1 MAAFITADTWSSGIG
16 THKTKEGRIICT
28 GVGCLGCFPENNQTE
43 AAELGV
49 CDIDFKGHPFRPWLN
64 DDYVV
69 ARGKRTRKTQQK
81 GTESA
86 PKKDE
91 ISAECFS
98 KLPLGKS
105 RESAAYLRSIA
116 TQTEDKHDDENIVTN
131 FAGLSKETQ
140 KVLYSM
146 LKGKDLDIVKEN
158 DQFRDSKLSQDSR
171 TLELEDTIEG
181 SKYNSID
188 NYNYKLANSVN
199 RNVNRTARILENL
212 YLASKKGTAL
222 NSYNN
227 ILPRERQGSFENS
240 PWDLGENAVC
250 IYFAIEYFNCER
262 MLPDFKVL
270 EIVEALSDVM
280 PAKDIKCVQRV
291 SGMWQIVLPQ
301 RSYLPYFR
309 QNGLTIRGRQYKLV
323 DDIDSYCNAIYNE

>member
-1 MAAFITADTWSSGIG
+1 MAAFITADRWSSGIG

-81 GTESA
+81 GTESV

-105 RESAAYLRSIA
+105 RESAAYLRSI
-116 TQTEDKHDDENIVTN
+116 
-131 FAGLSKETQ
+131 
-140 KVLYSM
+140 
-146 LKGKDLDIVKEN
+146 LDIVKEN

-222 NSYNN
+222 NSYDN

-291 SGMWQIVLPQ
+291 SGMWQIVLRQ